1 MHFNLTKSI
10 VFICLL
16 ILLNACVIGRYH
28 SLNLVS
34 PDKNT
39 SATLVKPK
47 HKTKKVEIEYN
58 SDSAIAQI
66 NEEDGLTETANIVS
80 EKTETLIIP
89 FLRKSSINAKKGKIG
104 LKEKM
109 VLSLLNSKIERP
121 IGNHDLYESIKKQID
136 PKRSLIGA
144 FEKAVLIII
153 GILTLLIGI
162 VFLVVKFGG
171 GINSGGLDFLFFII
185 VISFWILVPILIV
198 ALFINFII
206 KIFR

>member
-1 MHFNLTKSI
+1 MHFNAIKSI
-10 VFICLL
+10 ISICLL
-16 ILLNACVIGRYH
+16 LLLNACGIGRYH
-28 SLNLVS
+28 SLNLVR
-34 PDKNT
+34 PDKNMT
-39 SATLVKPK
+39 NALVKPK
-47 HKTKKVEIEYN
+47 HKTNKVTKVI
-58 SDSAIAQI
+58 SIDSAIAQI
-66 NEEDGLTETANIVS
+66 NEEDGLAETTNTVS
-80 EKTETLIIP
+80 EKKETLIVP
-89 FLRKSSINAKKGKIG
+89 FLKKSSTSTKKGKIG

>member
-1 MHFNLTKSI
+1 MNFNLKKSI

-16 ILLNACVIGRYH
+16 AMLNACGIGHYH
-28 SLNLVS
+28 SLNLVR

-47 HKTKKVEIEYN
+47 HKTKKIAELIKV
-58 SDSAIAQI
+58 DSAIAQTT
-66 NEEDGLTETANIVS
+66 EEDGLTKTANIVS

-89 FLRKSSINAKKGKIG
+89 FLKKSSTSTKKVKIG
-104 LKEKM
+104 LKEKV
-109 VLSLLNSKIERP
+109 VLSLLNSKFERLK
-121 IGNHDLYESIKKQID
+121 GNHNLYKTIKKQID
-136 PKRSLIGA
+136 PKLSLIGA

-171 GINSGGLDFLFFII
+171 GRNSGGLDFLFFII
-185 VISFWILVPILIV
+185 VVAFWILVPILIV
-198 ALFINFII
+198 TLLINFII
-206 KIFR
+206 KLFR